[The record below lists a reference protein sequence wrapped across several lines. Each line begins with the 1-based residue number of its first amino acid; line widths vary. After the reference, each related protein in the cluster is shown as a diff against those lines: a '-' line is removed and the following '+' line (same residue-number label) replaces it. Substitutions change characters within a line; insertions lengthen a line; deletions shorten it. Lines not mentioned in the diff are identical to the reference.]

1 MVTAAMKLRKA
12 MTNLDS
18 ILKSRDIANK
28 GPSSQSC
35 GFSSSHVWIWKL
47 DYKEGLATKNWCFLT
62 VVLEKTLES
71 PLDCKEIHAKG
82 NQSWIFIGRTD
93 AEAETPILWLPGH
106 RTDSFEKTLMLWK
119 IEGRRRR
126 GRQRMGWLD
135 GITDSMDM
143 SLSKLQELVMDRE
156 VWHVAVYGVTKSQI
170 QPSNSTE
177 LNWNFF
183 QLDVHQKVYINLNFN
198 HYFKVLCIF
207 FFFNLNLLFYLE
219 ANYFTILY
227 WFCHTS
233 TWIHHGCTLVSH
245 PEPASHLPHHTIPL
259 GHKLLRH
266 FLFCSI
272 DIVLAFL
279 GPANILKIW
288 MARR

>member
-1 MVTAAMKLRKA
+1 MAESDKELESLLMKVESEKVGLKLNIQKAKIMASSPICSWKIDWEMMETVTHFIFMGSKITADGDYSHEIKRHLLLGRKA
-12 MTNLDS
+12 MTSLDS

-35 GFSSSHVWIWKL
+35 GFPSSHVWIWKL

-126 GRQRMGWLD
+126 GQQRMRWLD
-135 GITDSMDM
+135 GITVSMDM

-156 VWHVAVYGVTKSQI
+156 AWHAAVYGVTKSQI

-177 LNWNFF
+177 LNWDFF
-183 QLDVHQKVYINLNFN
+183 QLYVHQKVYINLSFN

-207 FFFNLNLLFYLE
+207 FFFNLNLF
-219 ANYFTILY
+219 IL
-227 WFCHTS
+227 
-233 TWIHHGCTLVSH
+233 IG
-245 PEPASHLPHHTIPL
+245 
-259 GHKLLRH
+259 G
-266 FLFCSI
+266 
-272 DIVLAFL
+272 
-279 GPANILKIW
+279 
-288 MARR
+288 